1 MKALI
6 NEEVEVKLEDFEEKV
21 RLMITDS
28 QERQSMMNDSMMED
42 KEDTMS
48 RIKDLEASVDKV
60 SDEVKEVH

>member
-1 MKALI
+1 
-6 NEEVEVKLEDFEEKV
+6 
-21 RLMITDS
+21 
-28 QERQSMMNDSMMED
+28 MNDSMMED